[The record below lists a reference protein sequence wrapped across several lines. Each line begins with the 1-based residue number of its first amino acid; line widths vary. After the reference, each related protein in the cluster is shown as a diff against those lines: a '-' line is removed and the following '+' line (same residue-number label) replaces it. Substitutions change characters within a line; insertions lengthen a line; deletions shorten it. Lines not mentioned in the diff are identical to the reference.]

1 MTILERLIS
10 GPFLVTIIRY
20 ALVALGTW
28 LVTNGYL
35 SEEVWQQ
42 VLGGL
47 MAVIL
52 ALMGGAEA
60 TKDKAVS
67 DGKTVPLEKLP
78 DQAQAQIKQATTA
91 PTKRRSLLDMLV
103 GK

>member
-1 MTILERLIS
+1 MTILERLVS
-10 GPFLVTIIRY
+10 GPFLITIARY
-20 ALVALGTW
+20 ALGAIGAWLATNQGFDPGTW
-28 LVTNGYL
+28 ETISGSLI
-35 SEEVWQQ
+35 
-42 VLGGL
+42 
-47 MAVIL
+47 VIIT

-60 TKDKAVS
+60 TKDKAVA